1 MIGLKM
7 AWGNLFLH
15 KSKSLLLGTIM
26 LLGIAVLFIGNSLI
40 DTAIGGL
47 QRMFVEGFTGD
58 LMVTGPTSFPVTIF
72 GETAGGEEVIPH
84 IAQYARYESMLAAD
98 DRAAGTL
105 PLLSGQVAMG
115 LGERRIGQG
124 AAFGVDIETYR
135 SFFSGNLEL
144 VRGAWPENDGS
155 PWILLSETSAAM
167 LSSASVDS
175 GGDAI
180 TAGSRILLSALGE
193 TAGTVLREVEVK
205 GILRFAQSNQ
215 ELAKISLIDAD
226 TMRDLCGF
234 ASLRDGAVALTK
246 GQAEFVAGF
255 DPEALFREGD
265 IFDAGNALS
274 SKSAPDVSK
283 VLDDAATADGAG
295 SAADAAAGAD
305 VAVSPADSPD
315 GAWQFILVKLAPDA
329 SASALEKDLAEFAA
343 TLDEGDHVQDWVAG
357 AGSVA
362 RTAVTIR
369 LVFDLMVSIVAV
381 IVIMITMS
389 VLVVSVSE
397 RIPELGTLRALGARR
412 RFIRKLILLETS
424 LLALLS
430 GVLGLLAGFVVLK
443 GLARSGIAAP
453 NLFFEALF
461 AGSRL
466 VPEISFGAA
475 FRAFIW
481 IFGMS
486 ILSALYP
493 AALALRIA
501 PVVAMKGD

>member
-1 MIGLKM
+1 MIALRM

-47 QRMFVEGFTGD
+47 RKMFVEGFTGD
-58 LMVTGPTSFPVTIF
+58 LMVTGPTGFPVTIF
-72 GETAGGEEVIPH
+72 AETAGGEEVVPH
-84 IAQYARYESMLAAD
+84 IAQYARYESMLSSD
-98 DRAAGTL
+98 SRVAGTL

-124 AAFGVDIETYR
+124 AAFGVDIEHYR
-135 SFFSGNLEL
+135 TFFSGNIEL
-144 VRGAWPENDGS
+144 VEGTWPEGDGN

-167 LSSASVDS
+167 LSMASRDS
-175 GGDAI
+175 GGGAVVPG
-180 TAGSRILLSALGE
+180 TKILLSALGE

-205 GILRFAQSNQ
+205 GILRFGQSNQ
-215 ELAKISLIDAD
+215 DLAEISLVDAD
-226 TMRDLCGF
+226 TMRDLLGF

-246 GQAEFVAGF
+246 GQSEFVAGF
-255 DPEALFREGD
+255 DPEALFNEGI
-265 IFDAGNALS
+265 IFDAGSAFLS
-274 SKSAPDVSK
+274 EAAPEAPA
-283 VLDDAATADGAG
+283 VLDGAVVPAAG
-295 SAADAAAGAD
+295 SG
-305 VAVSPADSPD
+305 
-315 GAWQFILVKLAPDA
+315 GAWQFLLVKLASGA
-329 SASALEKDLAEFAA
+329 SASAVEKDLDRLAS
-343 TLDEGDHVQDWVAG
+343 TLDEGDHVQDWIAG

-381 IVIMITMS
+381 IVILITMS

-397 RIPELGTLRALGARR
+397 RIPELGTLRALGARK
-412 RFIRKLILLETS
+412 RFLRKLILLETS
-424 LLALLS
+424 LLALIS
-430 GVLGLLAGFVVLK
+430 GALGLMAGFLVLRL
-443 GLARSGIAAP
+443 LARSGLAAP

-461 AGSRL
+461 AGPRL

-475 FRAFIW
+475 SRAFIW

-486 ILSALYP
+486 IFSALYP

>member
-1 MIGLKM
+1 MIALRM

-47 QRMFVEGFTGD
+47 RKMFVEGFTGE

-72 GETAGGEEVIPH
+72 GDTAGGEEVIPH
-84 IAQYARYESMLAAD
+84 ISKYAEYESLLAD
-98 DRAAGTL
+98 DSRVAGIL

-135 SFFSGNLEL
+135 TFFSGNLEL
-144 VRGAWPENDGS
+144 VQGAWPESDGS

-167 LSSASVDS
+167 LSSSSVNS
-175 GGDAI
+175 VGNAI
-180 TAGSRILLSALGE
+180 VPGSRILLSALGE

-205 GILRFAQSNQ
+205 GILRFSQSNQ
-215 ELAKISLIDAD
+215 DLAKISLVDAD
-226 TMRDLCGF
+226 TMRDLSGF
-234 ASLRDGAVALTK
+234 ASLRDGAVALTQ

-255 DPEALFREGD
+255 DPEDLFSEGS
-265 IFDAGNALS
+265 IFDAEGAVFS
-274 SKSAPDVSK
+274 EGAPDISIA
-283 VLDDAATADGAG
+283 LN
-295 SAADAAAGAD
+295 DAAAAD
-305 VAVSPADSPD
+305 KAESPD
-315 GAWQFILVKLAPDA
+315 GAWQFILVKLAPGA
-329 SASALEKDLAEFAA
+329 SASAMEKDLTGFAA

-430 GVLGLLAGFVVLK
+430 GALGLISGFLVLK

-453 NLFFEALF
+453 TLFFEALF
-461 AGSRL
+461 AGPRL

-493 AALALRIA
+493 AAIALRIA

>member
-1 MIGLKM
+1 MIGLRM

-84 IAQYARYESMLAAD
+84 IAQYAGYESMLAAD
-98 DRAAGTL
+98 ARVAGTL

-144 VRGAWPENDGS
+144 VQGNWPESGGS

-167 LSSASVDS
+167 LSSASLDS
-175 GGDAI
+175 GGETI

-215 ELAKISLIDAD
+215 DLAKISLVDAD
-226 TMRDLCGF
+226 TMRDLSGF
-234 ASLRDGAVALTK
+234 ASLRDGAVALTQ

-255 DPEALFREGD
+255 DPEALFNEGS
-265 IFDAGNALS
+265 IFDAGNALVS
-274 SKSAPDVSK
+274 SPAPEVF
-283 VLDDAATADGAG
+283 VARDDTA
-295 SAADAAAGAD
+295 AADAGAAAGVD
-305 VAVSPADSPD
+305 VTESHVDSPD
-315 GAWQFILVKLAPDA
+315 GAWQFILVKLAPGV
-329 SASALEKDLAEFAA
+329 SASAVEKDLAEFAA
-343 TLDEGDHVQDWVAG
+343 TLDEGDHVQDWIAG

-430 GVLGLLAGFVVLK
+430 GALGLLAGFVVLK

-461 AGSRL
+461 AGPRL